1 MWGSERFGAGRW
13 AGWGLSAALA
23 AGVGAV
29 AAPVGAAQPGGPVEG
44 HVAVV
49 QAVASW
55 VAGEIALP
63 ATAPP
68 PTIRFATP
76 ERLAALRH
84 GEAVGHGSSEVVA
97 LYHDAERTIYLR
109 EGWTGRT
116 PEERSVLVHEM
127 VHHLQNLAGLRFACP
142 AEREQAA
149 YAAQAR
155 WLERAGSSLE
165 AAFGIDGM
173 TLLLRTRCLR

>member
-68 PTIRFATP
+68 PTIRLATP

-127 VHHLQNLAGLRFACP
+127 VHHLQNASGARHACP
-142 AEREQAA
+142 AEREKAA
-149 YAAQAR
+149 YEAQAD
-155 WLERAGSSLE
+155 WLELFGADLAG
-165 AAFGIDGM
+165 AFEIDPMTRLVLTTCGM
-173 TLLLRTRCLR
+173 